1 MHDSIGGDLLRGA
14 QAIADFV
21 GLKLRDAFDKLE
33 KGYLPATKE
42 GHLWVASKS
51 ALRAHYR
58 VPPIISSDTNSD
70 ATDDH
75 AEAPPTRE
83 ARPTSRSARAARRVA
98 RRGGEGDAQPPSD
111 RRSEPAAQA
120 AARTAIA

>member
-21 GLKLRDAFDKLE
+21 GLKVRDAFDKLE

-51 ALRAHYR
+51 ALRALSRPADHLLR
-58 VPPIISSDTNSD
+58 HELRRHGRPRGSAADT
-70 ATDDH
+70 
-75 AEAPPTRE
+75 
-83 ARPTSRSARAARRVA
+83 
-98 RRGGEGDAQPPSD
+98 
-111 RRSEPAAQA
+111 
-120 AARTAIA
+120 